1 MLKGNTTKTA
11 MACSCD
17 TNQQSHHNHPQS
29 GHKETSRCNKSSLFK
44 NTQSKRFIEAA
55 QGKKNLSFF
64 PIHKW
69 KRANQSQNVGSKSN
83 DSELAINKDD
93 ARNAGFPKE
102 TSTCLFANIVITHRQ
117 HSGCSTGLTMQKSDG
132 PGVWSIVIRLAR
144 GMTHHSSV
152 SSGVFHQ

>member
-1 MLKGNTTKTA
+1 MERAETISPTCREDGRMLCQNSMLKGNNTKTA
-11 MACSCD
+11 MTRSCD

-55 QGKKNLSFF
+55 QGKRNLSFL

-93 ARNAGFPKE
+93 ARNAVFQKK
-102 TSTCLFANIVITHRQ
+102 RQ
-117 HSGCSTGLTMQKSDG
+117 HASLQT
-132 PGVWSIVIRLAR
+132 
-144 GMTHHSSV
+144 SSSLIDNTAV
-152 SSGVFHQ
+152 APQV